1 MSQGGEEAEEKAA
14 LRLSLRQ
21 PQKSQLVKLSCDL
34 HPSGLNDFGEQNT
47 RLSVSIDSEDS

>member
-34 HPSGLNDFGEQNT
+34 NPKRINDFWLN
-47 RLSVSIDSEDS
+47 